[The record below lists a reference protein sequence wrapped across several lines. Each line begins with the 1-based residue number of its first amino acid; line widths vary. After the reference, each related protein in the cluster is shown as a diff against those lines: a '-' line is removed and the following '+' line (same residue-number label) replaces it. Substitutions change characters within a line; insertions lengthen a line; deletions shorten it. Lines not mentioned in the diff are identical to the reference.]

1 MKLKTYIIPDFKFV
15 EIRTESNHCDITVI
29 SQRSANA
36 GGGDGETEEFDAPI
50 FRDGIWDEE

>member
-15 EIRTESNHCDITVI
+15 EIRTESSHCDISVI
-29 SQRSANA
+29 SNRGTGTGS
-36 GGGDGETEEFDAPI
+36 GEGETEEFDAPI

>member
-15 EIRTESNHCDITVI
+15 EIRTESNHCDITAI
-29 SQRSANA
+29 SNRGTGTGVTNDSI
-36 GGGDGETEEFDAPI
+36 DTFDAPI

>member
-15 EIRTESNHCDITVI
+15 EIRTESNHCDISVI
-29 SQRSANA
+29 SNRSTDV
-36 GGGDGETEEFDAPI
+36 GEGGETEEFDAPI

>member
-15 EIRTESNHCDITVI
+15 EIRTESNHCDIPVI
-29 SQRSANA
+29 SNRGA
-36 GGGDGETEEFDAPI
+36 GTGSGEGETDEFDAPI

>member
-29 SQRSANA
+29 SQGSVIV
-36 GGGDGETEEFDAPI
+36 GDGDGEAKEFDAPI

>member
-15 EIRTESNHCDITVI
+15 EIRTESNHCDIITYTTG
-29 SQRSANA
+29 NA
-36 GGGDGETEEFDAPI
+36 QTKVEEEETDGGDAAI